1 MAPPL
6 SNEQEKILFDIY
18 YKQKMFFGRDRL
30 FQYIK
35 KEYPDS
41 KISRRQIMDYLKK
54 QKNWQENYIPRKKKS
69 TKAVLT
75 LKAGYLQIDLIDFQ
89 RYADNGFKFILTA
102 MDLFTKKASAIPLKN
117 KSGKSVAEGIKKL
130 LEKYEKVS
138 VIQSD
143 NGSEFLSPEVK
154 TLLDNKGI
162 KRLYSKA
169 YSPQTQG
176 TIERF
181 NQTLERLI
189 EKLFNYK
196 DKNRWVKDLDELVDN
211 YNKTVH
217 YSTKE
222 TPDNI
227 EQNQDKV
234 KERLQSKYQQNP
246 QNTKNP
252 DYKVGDR
259 VKVRLKK
266 TTTDKKGTKTFTVDN
281 YTVHKVLKSRKPYV
295 LNQYK
300 LKDKDGD
307 LISGYY
313 NSTELLLIKD
323 DIQEKKRKEETQPLK
338 ETKKQKTKSPSQE
351 RKRGREE
358 EEGSNKRPRQ

>member
-6 SNEQEKILFDIY
+6 SKEQEKLLFDIY
-18 YKQKMFFGRDRL
+18 YKQKMFFGRDRI

-41 KISRRQIMDYLKK
+41 KISRRQIMEYLKK
-54 QKNWQENYIPRKKKS
+54 QKNWQENYIPRKRKS

-75 LKAGYLQIDLIDFQ
+75 LKTGYLQIDLIDFQ
-89 RYADNGFKFILTA
+89 KYADNGYKFILTA
-102 MDLFTKKASAIPLKN
+102 MDVFTKKASAIPLKN
-117 KSGKSVAEGIKKL
+117 KTGKSVAEGIKIILKQ
-130 LEKYEKVS
+130 YEKVS

-154 TLLDNKGI
+154 TLLDDKGI

-189 EKLFNYK
+189 EKLFNYSE
-196 DKNRWVKDLDELVDN
+196 KNKWVKHLQDLVDN
-211 YNKTVH
+211 YNKTAH
-217 YSTKE
+217 FSTKE
-222 TPDNI
+222 TPDESHKNK
-227 EQNQDKV
+227 EQIQ
-234 KERLQSKYQQNP
+234 ERLKAKYQQNP
-246 QNTKNP
+246 QNTKSP
-252 DYKVGDR
+252 EYKVGDT

-281 YTVHKVLKSRKPYV
+281 YTIYKVLKSKKPYV
-295 LNQYK
+295 LDSYK

-307 LISGYY
+307 LITGYY
-313 NSTELLLIKD
+313 NATELLLID
-323 DIQEKKRKEETQPLK
+323 NESIDRKRKETTQPLK
-338 ETKKQKTKSPSQE
+338 ETKKQKTKSTSQE
-351 RKRGREE
+351 RKRGREDE
-358 EEGSNKRPRQ
+358 ENNNKRAKQ